1 MEDNEILQHLISL
14 EKDASDLVFD
24 AQTEADRKIAEGENE
39 NRLRFEEKYAGE
51 AELLENNYRE
61 KIIALK
67 NKYKNDLE
75 IYGESLKTQPV
86 NFQAFSELAER
97 LLIEK

>member
-14 EKDASDLVFD
+14 EKEASSLVYD
-24 AQTEADRKIAEGENE
+24 AQAEADRKISEGENE
-39 NRLRFEEKYAGE
+39 NRLRFEERYAEE
-51 AELLENNYRE
+51 AELLEKNYRE
-61 KIIALK
+61 IILSLK
-67 NKYKNDLE
+67 NKYKLE
-75 IYGESLKTQPV
+75 LEQYGESLKNQPV